1 MKICDSWLR
10 EWIDHGLDP
19 EAVAERLTMLGLEV
33 ESVGTAGVKSGCLR
47 VGEVVEKH
55 PHPGAD
61 RLSLCRVDVA
71 AAQPLPIVCGAA
83 NVRVGGRYVT
93 ALEGAVLAGGLQ
105 VRPRNVRGEASAGML
120 CSAAEL
126 GLEGASGGLMELDPG
141 APVGSDASDH
151 LSLGDAIFDINVT
164 PNRADCLSVAGVA
177 RDLAAGIGIA
187 SREADFR
194 AVEPLVR
201 DRYSVALLSPDDCPR
216 FAGRVIRGID
226 AQARTPLWMRERLR
240 RSGVRPIHPVVDVTN
255 YVMLE
260 LGQPM
265 HSYDLARLQGRV
277 EVRRARAGEPLTL
290 MDGRQLQLDPRLLVI
305 ADERGA
311 ISLAGIMGGEA
322 TAVSAETCDVLLE
335 SAYFAPAAV
344 AGRARHLG
352 LHTEASLRFERGV
365 DPSLQVHALERAT
378 RLIVQIAGGQPGPVD
393 EASVREKLPIRTP
406 VRLRRTRT
414 AKVLGVVVPDTEVTA
429 ALSSLNMEIVVEG
442 DGWLVT
448 PPPARFDV
456 EREED
461 LLEEV
466 ARVFGYE
473 RIPEVPGAA
482 QMHPV
487 VVGDA
492 PDSLAAARAT
502 LVARGFQE
510 AITYSFVDWE
520 FARRFGA
527 EDWPQLVLA
536 NPIASDMSVMR
547 QSLWP
552 GLVRA
557 ARENLHRQNNRVR
570 LFEIGVRFIGDSDGG
585 HGERTCIAGIALGSR
600 LPEQWG
606 VPVERLDVFDL
617 KSDVEALLNL
627 AGMVSRFSFVPA
639 SHPALHPGR
648 CALIRDGDRAVGWLG
663 EVHPAL
669 AHELEI
675 PAAALFEIDAEVVT
689 ERRRAQ
695 WRPLSRYPSVRRDLA
710 LIVDRDLP
718 IARLLDCIGR
728 SARGVLLDA
737 FVFDIYN
744 GPQIAP
750 SEKSVAIGLI
760 LQDTSRT
767 LTDADADAVVND
779 VRVALAREFQAR
791 IRE

>member
-1 MKICDSWLR
+1 MRVCDSWLR

-19 EAVAERLTMLGLEV
+19 DAVAQRLTMLGLEV
-33 ESVGTAGVKSGCLR
+33 ESVETVGVKSQSLR
-47 VGEVVEKH
+47 VGEVVAMRS
-55 PHPGAD
+55 HPGAD
-61 RLSLCRVDVA
+61 RLSLCSVDVG
-71 AAQPLPIVCGAA
+71 AAQPLAIVCGAS
-83 NVRVGGRYVT
+83 NVRVGGRYVV
-93 ALEGAVLAGGLQ
+93 AMDGAVLPGGLR
-105 VRPRNVRGEASAGML
+105 VRSRDIRGETSVGML

-126 GLEGASGGLMELDPG
+126 GLEAASDGLMELDPS
-141 APVGSDASDH
+141 APVGSDASEQ

-177 RDLAAGIGIA
+177 RDLAAGTGIA
-187 SREADFR
+187 LRKADLR
-194 AVEPLVR
+194 PVEPVVQ
-201 DRYSVALLSPDDCPR
+201 DRYPLALLSAEDCPR

-226 AQARTPLWMRERLR
+226 ALARTPTWMSERLR

-265 HSYDLARLQGRV
+265 HSYDLGQLRGRV
-277 EVRRARAGEPLTL
+277 EVRRAKPGESL
-290 MDGRQLQLDPRLLVI
+290 MLLDGRQLQLDPQLLVI

-311 ISLAGIMGGEA
+311 IALAGIMGGQA
-322 TAVSAETCDVLLE
+322 TAVTAQTRDVLLE
-335 SAYFAPAAV
+335 SAYFAPAAI
-344 AGRARHLG
+344 AGRARRLG

-365 DPSLQVHALERAT
+365 DPSLQVYALEHAT
-378 RLIVQIAGGQPGPVD
+378 RLIVQIAGGQPGPLD
-393 EASVREKLPIRTP
+393 DMTAREKLPVRTP
-406 VRLRRTRT
+406 VRLRRSRA
-414 AKVLGVVVPDTEVTA
+414 AKVLGVVVPDAEMTA
-429 ALSSLNMEIVVEG
+429 ALSRLNMEIVADG

-461 LLEEV
+461 LLEEI

-473 RIPEVPGAA
+473 RIPEVPGRTD
-482 QMHPV
+482 MHPV
-487 VVGDA
+487 VVGDE

-502 LVARGFQE
+502 LVARGYQE
-510 AITYSFVDWE
+510 AITYSFVDRD
-520 FARRFGA
+520 FASRFGA
-527 EDWPQLVLA
+527 EDWPQLVLV
-536 NPIASDMSVMR
+536 NPIASDMSAMR

-557 ARENLHRQNNRVR
+557 ARDNLHHQNHRVR
-570 LFEIGVRFIGDSDGG
+570 LFEIGTRFSGEADGG
-585 HGERTCIAGIALGSR
+585 HREQACIAGIALGSR

-606 VPVERLDVFDL
+606 VRAERLDVFDL
-617 KSDVEALLNL
+617 KSDVEALLSL
-627 AGMVSRFSFVPA
+627 AGAVTRFSFVPA

-648 CALIRDGDRAVGWLG
+648 CALIRDGERAVGWLG

-669 AHELEI
+669 AAELEV
-675 PAAALFEIDAEVVT
+675 PAAALFEIDVELVT
-689 ERRRAQ
+689 ERRCAQ
-695 WRPLSRYPSVRRDLA
+695 WRPLSRFPIVRRDVA
-710 LIVDRDLP
+710 LIVDRGLP
-718 IARLLDCIGR
+718 TAGLLECIRRTAQGL
-728 SARGVLLDA
+728 LLDA

-744 GPQIAP
+744 GPQIAT

-779 VRVALAREFQAR
+779 VRAALAREFQAR